1 MDTIKPMISRLL
13 LPFRALLA
21 LCLGGLTAC
30 GPTGEPL
37 DAIQS
42 RGELHLVTR
51 NSPTTYYL
59 GREGPRGFE
68 YDLAAALAEQLEVE
82 LVVTQAFTLEEIFL
96 ALERGEADIA
106 GAGLTLT
113 PERAARYPASTAYA
127 RQIPQ
132 VIYKAGE
139 TRPRSLEDLEGM
151 SVAVLAHSS
160 HDSLLRSLA
169 DEDRDW
175 LKWDTVATNDP
186 LDLLMRVVDDRV
198 DVAIVDSR
206 DFYVQQNLVPRLK
219 VAFDLGPEQEVVW
232 YLGRNGR
239 DSALLQTVNE
249 HLQASVDSGVIEAL
263 RHHYFD
269 RDDTISRIDSQ
280 TFVTRVRRNLN
291 DYRQLI
297 EIVAQEQN
305 LPWELLAAISYQESH
320 WDPNA
325 TSRTGVR
332 GMMMLTLGTAKE
344 LGVTDRTDP
353 GQSLRGGAR
362 YFRKLRRRLPDDIHE
377 PDRSWLALA
386 AYNIGMGHLEDARVL
401 TERRGGDPHLWED
414 VMSALPL
421 LEESTHYSTVRYG
434 YARGMEAVRYV
445 QNIRHYY
452 NILRW
457 QTARTRRP
465 TPPADVQELLPAALE
480 NLSLPAL

>member
-1 MDTIKPMISRLL
+1 MTARLAIL
-13 LPFRALLA
+13 LVLLA
-21 LCLGGLTAC
+21 SISGWLTGC

-37 DAIQS
+37 DAIQA
-42 RGELHLVTR
+42 RGELRFITR

-59 GREGPRGFE
+59 GRDGPRGFE
-68 YDLAAALAEQLEVE
+68 YDLAAALATRLDVE
-82 LVVTQAFTLEEIFL
+82 LVVIQAFTLDEMFQ

-106 GAGLTLT
+106 GGGLTLT
-113 PERAARYPASTAYA
+113 PWRVERYPASQAYA
-127 RQIPQ
+127 HQTPQ
-132 VIYKAGE
+132 LIYKAGE
-139 TRPRSLEDLEGM
+139 TRPRTVEDLEGM
-151 SVAVLAHSS
+151 TVAVLADSS
-160 HDSLLRSLA
+160 HEQLLEKLA
-169 DEDRDW
+169 ADGHDG
-175 LKWDTVATNDP
+175 LKWQSIMTNDP
-186 LDLLMRVVDDRV
+186 LELLMRVVDDRV
-198 DVAIVDSR
+198 DVAIADSR
-206 DFYVQQNLVPRLK
+206 DFFVQQNLVPRLK
-219 VAFDLGPEQEVVW
+219 VAFDLGSEQEVVW
-232 YLGRNGR
+232 YLGRNAR
-239 DSALLQTVNE
+239 ESALMLAVNE
-249 HLQASVDSGVIEAL
+249 HLQRSLQEGRIDAL
-263 RHHYFD
+263 SQHYFD

-280 TFVTRVRRNLN
+280 TFVTRVREDLN

-297 EIVAQEQN
+297 EIVAREQN

-332 GMMMLTLGTAKE
+332 GMMMLTRGTAKE
-344 LGVTDRTDP
+344 MGVTNRTDP

-401 TERRGGDPHLWED
+401 AERRGGDPHRWED
-414 VMSALPL
+414 VMNALPL
-421 LEESTHYSTVRYG
+421 LEESAHYATVRYG

-465 TPPADVQELLPAALE
+465 TPPTDVQELLPPPLQA
-480 NLSLPAL
+480 LSLPAL

>member
-1 MDTIKPMISRLL
+1 M
-13 LPFRALLA
+13 
-21 LCLGGLTAC
+21 
-30 GPTGEPL
+30 
-37 DAIQS
+37 
-42 RGELHLVTR
+42 
-51 NSPTTYYL
+51 
-59 GREGPRGFE
+59 
-68 YDLAAALAEQLEVE
+68 
-82 LVVTQAFTLEEIFL
+82 
-96 ALERGEADIA
+96 
-106 GAGLTLT
+106 
-113 PERAARYPASTAYA
+113 
-127 RQIPQ
+127 
-132 VIYKAGE
+132 IYKAGE